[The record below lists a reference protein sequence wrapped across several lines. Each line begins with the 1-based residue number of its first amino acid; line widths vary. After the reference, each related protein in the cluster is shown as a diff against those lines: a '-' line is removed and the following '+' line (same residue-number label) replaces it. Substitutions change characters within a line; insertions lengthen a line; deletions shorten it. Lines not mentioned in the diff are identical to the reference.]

1 MTDQSKIAFI
11 GLGNM
16 GSGIAANLI
25 RAGFDVTLYNRTRPK
40 LKPLLD
46 LGGHAADSIAAACA
60 TADILV
66 TMLAD
71 DAAEEDV
78 ILGPD
83 GAAAHLR
90 QGALHISHSTIG
102 TATARRLAEA
112 HEAAGQGFLC
122 APVFGRPD
130 AAAAAKLFILTGG
143 KPDLAARARPL
154 LDAIGQRVFPM
165 GDKPEAANI
174 AKLGGNML
182 IATVIESLGEVLAL
196 AGKAGI
202 DQAAYLDML
211 TSTLFNMPVYKNYG
225 GMIVEERFEP
235 AGFAAPLGLK
245 DIRLALAAAEELRV
259 PLPIGSLLRD
269 RFLAL
274 LAQGADDLDWSAVG
288 RLAARDAGL
297 SPSGV

>member
-1 MTDQSKIAFI
+1 MTERIKIAFI
-11 GLGNM
+11 GLGQM

-25 RAGFDVTLYNRTRPK
+25 RAGFDVTLYNRTRNK

-46 LGGHAADSIAAACA
+46 IGGKAAGSIAEAGAA
-60 TADILV
+60 ADILV
-66 TMLAD
+66 TMLSD
-71 DAAEEDV
+71 DAAEEAV
-78 ILGPD
+78 AFGPD
-83 GAAAHLR
+83 GAIAHLR
-90 QGALHISHSTIG
+90 KGALHMSHSTIS
-102 TATARRLAEA
+102 AALARRLAEA
-112 HEAAGQGFLC
+112 HEAAGQDYLS
-122 APVFGRPD
+122 APVFGRPE

-143 KPDLAARARPL
+143 KAELAERAKPL
-154 LDAIGQRVFPM
+154 FDTIGQRVFPM

-202 DQAAYLDML
+202 DRATYLDML
-211 TSTLFNMPVYKNYG
+211 TSTLFSAPIYKTYG
-225 GMIVEERFEP
+225 ALIVEEKFEP

-245 DIRLALAAAEELRV
+245 DIKLGLAAAEELRV

-274 LAQGADDLDWSAVG
+274 LAQGAEDLDWSAVA

-297 SPSGV
+297 N

>member
-1 MTDQSKIAFI
+1 MTDQIKIAFV
-11 GLGNM
+11 GLGQM
-16 GSGIAANLI
+16 GGGIAANLI
-25 RAGFDVTLYNRTRPK
+25 RAGFDITLYNRTRDK

-46 LGGHAADSIAAACA
+46 IGGKAAGSLAEACA
-60 TADILV
+60 GADILV

-71 DAAEEDV
+71 DAAEEA
-78 ILGPD
+78 ITLGPD
-83 GAAAHLR
+83 GAAAHLPK
-90 QGALHISHSTIG
+90 GALHVCHSTISA
-102 TATARRLAEA
+102 ATARRLAAA
-112 HEAAGQGFLC
+112 HEAAGQPYLS
-122 APVFGRPD
+122 APVFGRPE

-143 KPDLAARARPL
+143 KAEHIERAKPL
-154 LDAIGQRVFPM
+154 FDKIGQRVFPM
-165 GDKPEAANI
+165 GDEPEAANI

-202 DQAAYLDML
+202 DRAAYLDML
-211 TSTLFNMPVYKNYG
+211 TSTLFSAPIYKTYG
-225 GMIVEERFEP
+225 TLIVEEKFEP

-274 LAQGADDLDWSAVG
+274 LAQGGEDLDWAAMG

-297 SPSGV
+297 D

>member
-1 MTDQSKIAFI
+1 MTQQTKIAFI

-16 GSGIAANLI
+16 GGPIAANLI
-25 RAGFDVTLYNRTRPK
+25 RAGFDVTLYNRSRDK

-46 LGGHAADSIAAACA
+46 LGGKAAGSIAEACA
-60 TADILV
+60 RADILV

-71 DAAEEDV
+71 DSAEEAV
-78 ILGPD
+78 TLGPD
-83 GAAAHLR
+83 GSAAHLPN
-90 QGALHISHSTIG
+90 GALHICHSTIG
-102 TATARRLAEA
+102 AATARHLAEA
-112 HEAAGQGFLC
+112 HASSGQSYLS
-122 APVFGRPD
+122 APVFGRPE
-130 AAAAAKLFILTGG
+130 AAAAAKLFILAGG
-143 KPDLAARARPL
+143 QAEHVKRAMPL
-154 LDAIGQRVFPM
+154 FEKIGQRVFPM
-165 GDKPEAANI
+165 GDKPESANI

-202 DQAAYLDML
+202 DRAAYLEML
-211 TSTLFNMPVYKNYG
+211 TSTLFTAPVYKTYG
-225 GMIVEERFEP
+225 GLIVEEKFEP

-269 RFLAL
+269 RFLTL
-274 LAQGADDLDWSAVG
+274 LAQGAEDLDWSAVA

-297 SPSGV
+297 D

>member
-1 MTDQSKIAFI
+1 MTSPLKIAFI
-11 GLGNM
+11 GLGQM
-16 GSGIAANLI
+16 GGAIAANLI
-25 RAGFDVTLYNRTRPK
+25 RAGFDVTLYNRTRDK
-40 LKPLLD
+40 LNPLLEI
-46 LGGHAADSIAAACA
+46 GGKAAGSIAEACSG
-60 TADILV
+60 ADILV
-66 TMLAD
+66 TMLSD
-71 DAAEEDV
+71 DNAEEAV
-78 ILGPD
+78 TFGPG
-83 GAAAHLR
+83 GAAAHLPK
-90 QGALHISHSTIG
+90 GALRISHSTIG
-102 TATARRLAEA
+102 AAMARRLTEA
-112 HEAAGQGFLC
+112 HEKAGQSYLS
-122 APVFGRPD
+122 APVLGRPE

-143 KPDLAARARPL
+143 KAEDAERAKPL
-154 LDAIGQRVFPM
+154 FDAIGQRVFPM
-165 GDKPEAANI
+165 GDRPEAANI

-202 DQAAYLDML
+202 DRAAYLDML